1 MGLEHEDLTGKI
13 IGAGIE
19 VHRQL
24 GPGFL
29 ESIYENALT
38 VELRRCEV
46 DFARQPAVPIVYRG
60 IEVGLHRLD
69 LFVEG
74 QIVVELKAVKELTP
88 THFAIVRSYL
98 KAVGREHGLIL
109 NFAKQKL
116 EIKRVFASPR
126 ST

>member
-46 DFARQPAVPIVYRG
+46 DFARQPAMPIVYRG

-116 EIKRVFASPR
+116 EIKRVIASPR

>member
-1 MGLEHEDLTGKI
+1 MGLEHGDLTGKI

-38 VELRRCEV
+38 VELRRSEV

-116 EIKRVFASPR
+116 EIKRVIASPR

>member
-1 MGLEHEDLTGKI
+1 M
-13 IGAGIE
+13 
-19 VHRQL
+19 
-24 GPGFL
+24 
-29 ESIYENALT
+29 
-38 VELRRCEV
+38 
-46 DFARQPAVPIVYRG
+46 PIVYRG

-116 EIKRVFASPR
+116 EIKRVIASPR